1 MPEFL
6 LVHIKTIGINPQV
19 IISLEMIK
27 ELPVNYDILSSL
39 LIILFVVEF
48 LLLISDIVSNWDL
61 IEGDLKLHEVR
72 ELGKFNSS
80 SHTGFDV

>member
-1 MPEFL
+1 VPKFL
-6 LVHIKTIGINPQV
+6 LVHIETIGINPQV

-39 LIILFVVEF
+39 LIILFIVEF

-61 IEGDLKLHEVR
+61 IEGDLKLHEV
-72 ELGKFNSS
+72 
-80 SHTGFDV
+80 

>member
-1 MPEFL
+1 
-6 LVHIKTIGINPQV
+6 VHIKTIGINPQV

>member
-1 MPEFL
+1 VPKFL
-6 LVHIKTIGINPQV
+6 LVHIETIGINPQV

-39 LIILFVVEF
+39 LIILLIVEF

-61 IEGDLKLHEVR
+61 IEGDLKLHEV
-72 ELGKFNSS
+72 
-80 SHTGFDV
+80 